1 MMKVLIVDDERDIR
15 DSLEEFF
22 RDEGFDVATA
32 ANGDEALKQL
42 TGTEPLPCAVLLDLF
57 MPVLNGVEVYGR
69 MQQDDRLRTVPVI
82 ISTSDPSR
90 APSGVLIM
98 KKPIDLNRL
107 LNVIRQ
113 TCAVPPAPAV

>member
-1 MMKVLIVDDERDIR
+1 MNRVLIVDDERDIR

-22 RDEGFDVATA
+22 RDEGFEVSTA
-32 ANGDEALKQL
+32 ADGAEAMTKLGQS
-42 TGTEPLPCAVLLDLF
+42 PLPCAVLLDLI
-57 MPVLNGVEVYGR
+57 MPVLSGVEVYGR
-69 MQQDDRLRTVPVI
+69 MQADARLKNVPVI

-107 LNVIRQ
+107 LQTIRQ
-113 TCAVPPAPAV
+113 HCPRPARV

>member
-1 MMKVLIVDDERDIR
+1 MKVLIVDDERDIR

-42 TGTEPLPCAVLLDLF
+42 EKTGEALPCAVLLDLF
-57 MPVLNGVEVYGR
+57 MPVLSGVEVYGR
-69 MQQDDRLRTVPVI
+69 MQQDARLRGVPVI

-107 LNVIRQ
+107 LTVIKQ
-113 TCAVPPAPAV
+113 TCAAPPAAL

>member
-1 MMKVLIVDDERDIR
+1 MKVLIVDDERDIR

-42 TGTEPLPCAVLLDLF
+42 RANEALPCAVLLDLF
-57 MPVLNGVEVYGR
+57 MPVVNGVEVYGR
-69 MQQDDRLRTVPVI
+69 MQQDDRLRSVPVI

-107 LNVIRQ
+107 LMVIKQ
-113 TCAVPPAPAV
+113 TCAAPPAAL

>member
-1 MMKVLIVDDERDIR
+1 MKVMIVDDERDIR
-15 DSLEEFF
+15 DTLEEFF

-32 ANGDEALKQL
+32 ANGVEALEQL
-42 TGTEPLPCAVLLDLF
+42 AQDDLPGTVLLDLV
-57 MPVLNGVEVYGR
+57 MPVLGGVEVYAR
-69 MQQDDRLRTVPVI
+69 MQADERLKKVPVI

-107 LNVIRQ
+107 LLAVRQ
-113 TCAVPPAPAV
+113 NFV

>member
-1 MMKVLIVDDERDIR
+1 MKVMIVDDERDIR
-15 DSLEEFF
+15 DTLEEFF

-32 ANGDEALKQL
+32 ANGAEALEQL
-42 TGTEPLPCAVLLDLF
+42 SKGDDLPGTVLLDLI
-57 MPVLNGVEVYGR
+57 MPVLGGVEVYAR
-69 MQQDDRLRTVPVI
+69 MQADDRLRRVPVI

-107 LNVIRQ
+107 LV
-113 TCAVPPAPAV
+113 AVKQNLV